1 MIEVEVKA
9 KISSGDEVSERI
21 VSLGGRHI
29 SDEEQTDIYF
39 NAPHRDFAETDEA
52 LRIRKTGERTFITY
66 KGPKIDDRSKTRK
79 ELEVEVADAETAAG
93 ILESLGFRRVREVF
107 KERRTYSLGDF
118 TLSIDT
124 VRGLGNYLEIERD
137 LPDGSD
143 YGDALSEIF
152 ELYRKLGVSGGF
164 ERKSYLELLEAKGG

>member
-1 MIEVEVKA
+1 LIEVEVKA

-21 VSLGGRHI
+21 ISLGGRHI
-29 SDEEQTDIYF
+29 SYEEQTDIYF

-93 ILESLGFRRVREVF
+93 ILESLGFRMVREVF
-107 KERRTYSLGDF
+107 KERRTYSLEDF
-118 TLSIDT
+118 TISIDT
-124 VRGLGNYLEIERD
+124 VRGLGTYLEIERD

-164 ERKSYLELLEAKGG
+164 ERKSYLELLEAKGE